1 MISFLTGMTK
11 ENRRLIS
18 SKNSLKSP
26 LVNNTQH
33 SIHKT
38 ESHTKTD
45 IFFLSK
51 LLNGQE
57 DGQKRET
64 DEINF

>member
-26 LVNNTQH
+26 LVNTTQH

-45 IFFLSK
+45 IFLSK